1 MEKYVDYDDNFSPTP
16 GIALARVSLA
26 SANDLELHSV
36 DIEQAFTQ
44 ADKLPEGVNGR
55 YFINPPPGSP
65 DAGNKD
71 IVYEVLRPLH
81 GNPSSPRA
89 LHKTMDAYF
98 KSEGFDTVGFE
109 ESVWRRPAGG
119 KYAEDI
125 FVSAHVDDCL
135 IACKSATVM
144 VSFK

>member
-71 IVYEVLRPLH
+71 IVYEVLRPLY
-81 GNPSSPRA
+81 GKPSSPRA
-89 LHKTMDAYF
+89 QHKTMDA
-98 KSEGFDTVGFE
+98 
-109 ESVWRRPAGG
+109 
-119 KYAEDI
+119 
-125 FVSAHVDDCL
+125 
-135 IACKSATVM
+135 
-144 VSFK
+144 